1 VSSIVR
7 RRFKSIGI
15 VLGLRL
21 CLAPTQAHAYDV
33 TLFPATKVFDQ
44 EPRILH
50 QKLGLEDAGLIV
62 EGFEGENLIE
72 GLNVTLVRRDDT
84 PLNVWDGSKAVEFED
99 KAEFK
104 ISLPNVRLFGIGV
117 GDNDGGTEQIS
128 INNGP
133 PIALSSLPNFLSD
146 GQKRAYYLLIEAAPG
161 EEYIRSVVISN
172 AFTIICDHLV
182 LKQDNLDPNR
192 PLQLV
197 LDLVDGSRVIGVSAG
212 KSVTVKFFGVDA
224 EIPYASILSVE
235 LNSSSKNAT
244 IALRN
249 GDRFRADVLAN
260 SWRVATSF
268 GEQSIPVELI
278 RKIAVQTRR

>member
-1 VSSIVR
+1 
-7 RRFKSIGI
+7 
-15 VLGLRL
+15 
-21 CLAPTQAHAYDV
+21 
-33 TLFPATKVFDQ
+33 
-44 EPRILH
+44 
-50 QKLGLEDAGLIV
+50 
-62 EGFEGENLIE
+62 
-72 GLNVTLVRRDDT
+72 
-84 PLNVWDGSKAVEFED
+84 
-99 KAEFK
+99 
-104 ISLPNVRLFGIGV
+104 
-117 GDNDGGTEQIS
+117 
-128 INNGP
+128 
-133 PIALSSLPNFLSD
+133 
-146 GQKRAYYLLIEAAPG
+146 LIEAAPG

-212 KSVTVKFFGVDA
+212 KSITVKFFGVDA

-244 IALRN
+244 IVLRN

-278 RKIAVQTRR
+278 RKIALQTRR